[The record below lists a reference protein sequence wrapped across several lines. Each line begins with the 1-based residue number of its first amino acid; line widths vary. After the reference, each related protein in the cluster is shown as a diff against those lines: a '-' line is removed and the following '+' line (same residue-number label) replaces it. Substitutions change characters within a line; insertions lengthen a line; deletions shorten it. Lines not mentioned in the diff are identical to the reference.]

1 MNTRFCKSCQHLL
14 ENIIPFN
21 LKREK
26 KTLLWSSNRCLK
38 MKYIFSRFLL
48 ITPREML
55 SYSVITTIDS
65 WYKQNWNYKS
75 EAKQEEF
82 LSVFLPF
89 WFLTLTD
96 RCKKKKKNWAHCQR
110 QSFLLSDWFPPML
123 NQWRTKIT
131 SISTK
136 RTYQSINAPVA
147 SFLAKSQPVSKLEK
161 NCRKSRITCYQ

>member
-1 MNTRFCKSCQHLL
+1 MIFKQMS
-14 ENIIPFN
+14 ENEIHF
-21 LKREK
+21 L
-26 KTLLWSSNRCLK
+26 
-38 MKYIFSRFLL
+38 RFLL

-55 SYSVITTIDS
+55 SYSVITTSDS

-82 LSVFLPF
+82 LSVFLLF

-96 RCKKKKKNWAHCQR
+96 VCAKKTERKEKRAHCQR

-123 NQWRTKIT
+123 NQWRTKIA

-136 RTYQSINAPVA
+136 RIYQSINAPVA

-161 NCRKSRITCYQ
+161 NCRKRRITRNQ